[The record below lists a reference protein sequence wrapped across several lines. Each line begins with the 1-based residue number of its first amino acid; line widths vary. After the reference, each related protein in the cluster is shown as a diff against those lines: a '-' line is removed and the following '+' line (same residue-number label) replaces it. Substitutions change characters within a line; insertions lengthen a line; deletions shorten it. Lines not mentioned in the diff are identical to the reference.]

1 VDMYRTNRTD
11 NYLQSSLNGGNG
23 APGTLWASGLPI
35 RSTLYVERIKHEDKV
50 LTIPRTPG

>member
-1 VDMYRTNRTD
+1 MDMYRTNRTD